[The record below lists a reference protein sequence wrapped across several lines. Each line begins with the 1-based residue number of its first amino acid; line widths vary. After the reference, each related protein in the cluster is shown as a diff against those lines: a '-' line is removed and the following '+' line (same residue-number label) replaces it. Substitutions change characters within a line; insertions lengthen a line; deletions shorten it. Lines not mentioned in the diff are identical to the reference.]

1 MWVHLLV
8 PGGGVRRRV
17 VGGRGG
23 GAGGELGVH
32 GVGLLEGE
40 EVYVG
45 GVIGHGVGLDRR
57 GAERGVTL
65 TNVSNTE
72 GALF

>member
-1 MWVHLLV
+1 MLWVHLLV
-8 PGGGVRRRV
+8 PGGGFRRRV
-17 VGGRGG
+17 VRGRGG

-45 GVIGHGVGLDRR
+45 GEHGHGVGLWK
-57 GAERGVTL
+57 
-65 TNVSNTE
+65 TE
-72 GALF
+72 QTQE

>member
-1 MWVHLLV
+1 MWVRLLV
-8 PGGGVRRRV
+8 PGGGVGGRV

-23 GAGGELGVH
+23 GAGGELRVH

-45 GVIGHGVGLDRR
+45 GEHGHGVGLDTQVEEKLQDVEILRQ
-57 GAERGVTL
+57 V
-65 TNVSNTE
+65 VP
-72 GALF
+72 